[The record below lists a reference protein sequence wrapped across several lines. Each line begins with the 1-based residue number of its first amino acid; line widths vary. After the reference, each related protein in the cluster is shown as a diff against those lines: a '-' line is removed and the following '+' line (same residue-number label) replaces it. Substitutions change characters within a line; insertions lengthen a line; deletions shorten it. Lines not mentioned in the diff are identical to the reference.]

1 MKKSKIFYPAI
12 FFCMVFF
19 QFSPLANG
27 ADETGGLLEIIDNQS
42 VIKMVKAGLS
52 EEVVIGKIKT
62 SKTGFDLTTD
72 GLIKLKENG
81 VNNNVIEAMMQSQN
95 PLPSSHAQSE
105 VSTSTP
111 PPPEIP
117 TSQGP
122 QGNIPEP
129 SPYLSSPLR
138 RADCKGRLA
147 EFLDGNPDF
156 DPEKAGENARM
167 GSFQLGAK
175 NKIQVFGSLSERSAK
190 CFPVKRRGQT
200 DSHSDNTLVS
210 FDGRMF
216 IFHDFYDVGKD
227 SAVGVVKELPIGNS
241 RTPYIKNASVTTQI
255 TNPASSERIIIK
267 QEQRQ

>member
-1 MKKSKIFYPAI
+1 MRKSTTVYSAI

-19 QFSPLANG
+19 QFSSLANG
-27 ADETGGLLEIIDNQS
+27 ADESGGLMEIIDNQS
-42 VIKMVKAGLS
+42 VIKMLKAGLS

-81 VNNNVIEAMMQSQN
+81 VNNNVIEAMLQSQK
-95 PLPSSHAQSE
+95 PLPSSHAQ
-105 VSTSTP
+105 
-111 PPPEIP
+111 PEIP
-117 TSQGP
+117 SVMPPTTGISPSQGP
-122 QGNIPEP
+122 PGNIPES

-147 EFLDGNPDF
+147 EFLGGNPDF
-156 DPEKAGENARM
+156 DPDKAGENVRM

-175 NKIQVFGSLSERSAK
+175 NKIQVLGSLSERSAK

-200 DSHSDNTLVS
+200 DQYSDNTLVS

-216 IFHDFYDVGKD
+216 IFHDFYDVGKE
-227 SAVGVVKELPIGNS
+227 SAVGVVNDLPIGSS

-255 TNPASSERIIIK
+255 TSPASSERIIIK
-267 QEQRQ
+267 QEKKE